1 MILMEM
7 LTLVCAEKGFCLTF
21 VPDLKRLLY
30 MAESAIAVPT
40 ESLVHLG
47 LKTVE
52 TIHYQLPPEEL
63 VADTLRTGEGVLND
77 TGALVIRTGEFT
89 GRSPKDKFTVK
100 DELTENSV
108 HWNEFNIPF
117 EPKYFDIVYKKIM
130 DHLDQRSELWVR
142 DCYACAD
149 PRYRINIR
157 VINEKPWSNLF
168 AYNMFLRPAEDELE
182 NFKPD
187 WHVIAAPGLKLDP
200 KECGTRQHNAAVVS
214 FKHKMILI
222 AGSGYTGE
230 MKKGIFT
237 ILNYLLPHEKNVLSM
252 HCSANMGKE
261 DTAIFFGLSGTG
273 KTTLSADPKRKL
285 IGDDEHGWTADG
297 IFNFEGGCYA
307 KTINLTEE
315 KEPEIYNAIRPG
327 ALLENVAF
335 FPGTNKINF
344 DDASITE
351 NTRVSYPLHFIS
363 NAQEPSIGSLP
374 KNIFFLTCDAFGVLP
389 PVSRLTP
396 GQAMYQFIS
405 GYTAKVAGTE
415 AGVTEP
421 KPTFSACFGA
431 PFLPLHPGKYAHML
445 GDKMQEHKVN
455 VWMINTGWTGGPYG
469 IGNRMKLKFTRAM
482 ITAALE
488 GKLNHVEFED
498 HPVFGMA
505 IPKQCPDVPAE
516 VLNPRNTWAD
526 KNAYD
531 EKANYLAGLFI
542 KNFEKYAS
550 GVSKEVL
557 AAAPKMS

>member
-1 MILMEM
+1 MSNPSTTAPVISHF
-7 LTLVCAEKGFCLTF
+7 K
-21 VPDLKRLLY
+21 
-30 MAESAIAVPT
+30 
-40 ESLVHLG
+40 LG
-47 LKTVE
+47 LKNKE
-52 TIHYQLPPEEL
+52 TIRYQLTPEEL
-63 VADTLRTGEGVLND
+63 VEDSIRIGEGVLND

-100 DELTENSV
+100 DETTADSV
-108 HWNEFNIPF
+108 HWNDFNIPI
-117 EPKYFDIVYKKIM
+117 EPGYFDIVYKKVIAY
-130 DHLDQRSELWVR
+130 LDTLPEIWMR

-149 PRYRINIR
+149 PRFRLNVR
-157 VINEKPWSNLF
+157 VVNEKPWNNLF
-168 AYNMFLRPAEDELE
+168 AYNMFLRPSEEELE
-182 NFKPD
+182 IIEPD

-222 AGSGYTGE
+222 AGTGYTGE
-230 MKKGIFT
+230 TKKGIFT
-237 ILNYLLPHEKNVLSM
+237 ILNYILPHEKNVLSM
-252 HCSANMGKE
+252 HCSANMGHDG

-273 KTTLSADPKRKL
+273 KTTLSADPNRKL
-285 IGDDEHGWTADG
+285 IGDDEHGWTDDN

-315 KEPEIYNAIRPG
+315 KEPEIFRAIRPG
-327 ALLENVAF
+327 ALVENVKF

-344 DDASITE
+344 DDSSITE
-351 NTRVSYPLHFIS
+351 NTRVSYPLTFIS
-363 NAQEPSIGSLP
+363 NAMEPSIGGLP

-389 PVSRLTP
+389 PVSKLTP

-415 AGVTEP
+415 ADVTEP

-431 PFLPLHPGKYAHML
+431 PFLPLHPGKYALML
-445 GDKMQEHKVN
+445 GKKMQENKVN

-469 IGNRMKLKFTRAM
+469 TGSRMKLKYTRAM

-488 GKLNHVEFED
+488 GKLNSVQYEND
-498 HPVFGMA
+498 PIFGVS
-505 IPKQCPDVPAE
+505 IPKECPDVPTE

-531 EKANYLAGLFI
+531 EKAKYLAGLFV

-550 GVSKEVL
+550 GVSAEVL
-557 AAAPKMS
+557 AAAPKA